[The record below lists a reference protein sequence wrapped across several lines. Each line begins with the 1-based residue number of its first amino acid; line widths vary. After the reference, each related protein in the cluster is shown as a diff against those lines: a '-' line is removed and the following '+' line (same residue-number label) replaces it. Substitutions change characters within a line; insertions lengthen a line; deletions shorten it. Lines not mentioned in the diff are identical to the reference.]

1 MAPLGSRPALLAPR
15 PARASERPGAHG
27 CAGPRDGRPRDT
39 PEKER
44 AMGRRES
51 PLQKPFDPRP
61 AVSIPLLQPTP
72 RRGSTAADG
81 PSPPPARGGRCPRAV
96 AGPGAPGPALR
107 PPPAYKG
114 GGPGPAGGAVGTVS
128 VGWCPVG
135 AFRSLFFFFFFF
147 SLLSSITASSAWDV
161 STNVAHPHRRPGF
174 LGVTLSHAGAV
185 CTQ

>member
-51 PLQKPFDPRP
+51 PLQKPFDSRP

-135 AFRSLFFFFFFF
+135 AFRSLFFFFFFSPF
-147 SLLSSITASSAWDV
+147 FPPSPLR
-161 STNVAHPHRRPGF
+161 AHGM
-174 LGVTLSHAGAV
+174 
-185 CTQ
+185 